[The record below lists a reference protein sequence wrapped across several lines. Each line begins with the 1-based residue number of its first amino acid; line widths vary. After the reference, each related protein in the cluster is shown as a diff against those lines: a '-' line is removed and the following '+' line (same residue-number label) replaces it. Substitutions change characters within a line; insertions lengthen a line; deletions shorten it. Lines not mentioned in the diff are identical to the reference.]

1 MAVRI
6 AELSRRRVAERLVG
20 RDEQR
25 AALGDLLG
33 PDPPALVAF
42 VHGIA
47 GIGKTALLS
56 AFALDAEQR
65 GAEVIELDCLTIE
78 PTERG
83 FLDALGARLEV
94 EAATLAGV
102 MGALDARPG
111 PVVLALDGFEVF
123 RLLDTWLRQEFAP
136 SLPAHVRL
144 ICAGREPPLAA
155 WMTTP
160 ELDGVVATYS
170 LGPLDDDEAVRLFD
184 ELGVEGSPARRLNRV
199 VRGHPLAIKLA
210 AATVRDGSEP
220 ALADVAAQEA
230 VDTLARIFLADVVQ
244 PSTRAALEAGS
255 VVRRVTRSLLRAM
268 LGEDDGAFELLAEL
282 PFVEPRAD
290 GLVIHD
296 AVRDA
301 VAAVL
306 RGTDPERY
314 RAYRREAWRQL
325 RAEVGQASQAELWR
339 YTADMLYII
348 ENPIVREAFFPSAMQ
363 PLAVEAARP
372 GDEQAILRIAK
383 RQEGDEAVRLIQE
396 WWDEAPETFSV
407 ARNHDG
413 EVTAFF
419 LLLDNATM
427 LPPAVPDDPVVRQWI
442 EHLRAGG
449 FPRGERVLGLRRWL
463 DADHGEGP
471 CASQAACWLDVKR
484 TYMALRPDLRRIYVA
499 VQDVPTYWPAVEKL
513 GFRPVNEIA
522 AEIGGDAYASVF
534 LDFGPGSVDGWL
546 GGLVAAELGLEP
558 PIRLDESSHEVILDG
573 TPVALTPLEFGVLQ
587 TLDRVGGRVVSRR
600 ELLRAVWETDYT
612 GGSNVVDAV
621 VHSLREKLADH
632 APALE
637 TVRGAGYR
645 LRAG

>member
-25 AALGDLLG
+25 EALGELLG
-33 PDPPALVAF
+33 SDPPALVAF
-42 VHGIA
+42 VYGIA

-65 GAEVIELDCLTIE
+65 GAAVIELDCLAIE

-83 FLDALGARLEV
+83 FLDALRARLGV

-102 MGALDARPG
+102 VEALDARPG
-111 PVVLALDGFEVF
+111 PIVLALDGFEVF

-160 ELDGVVATYS
+160 DLDGVVATYS
-170 LGPLDDDEAVRLFD
+170 LGPLDDDDAIRLFD
-184 ELGVEGSPARRLNRV
+184 ELGVDGSPAQRLNRV

-220 ALADVAAQEA
+220 ALEDVAAQEA
-230 VDTLARIFLADVVQ
+230 VDTLARIFLADVVH

-268 LGEDDGAFELLAEL
+268 LGEDNGAFELLAEL

-306 RGTDPERY
+306 RGMDPERY

-372 GDEQAILRIAK
+372 GDAEAILRIAK
-383 RQEGDEAVRLIQE
+383 RHEGDEVVRLIRE

-407 ARNHDG
+407 ARNRDG

-427 LPPAVPDDPVVRQWI
+427 LPPAVPQDPVVRQWI
-442 EHLRAGG
+442 EHLRADGI
-449 FPRGERVLGLRRWL
+449 PRGERVLGLRRWL
-463 DADHGEGP
+463 DVDHAEGP

-484 TYMALRPDLRRIYVA
+484 TYMALRPDLRRIYVT

-513 GFRPVNEIA
+513 GFRPVSEIA
-522 AEIGGDAYASVF
+522 AEIGGEAYASVF

-558 PIRLDESSHEVILDG
+558 AIRLDESSHEVILDG
-573 TPVALTPLEFGVLQ
+573 TPTTLTPLEFGVL
-587 TLDRVGGRVVSRR
+587 RVLERAGGRVVSRR

-621 VHSLREKLADH
+621 VHSLREKLGAH
-632 APALE
+632 AAALE
-637 TVRGAGYR
+637 TVRGVGYR

>member
-25 AALGDLLG
+25 DALGQLLG
-33 PDPPALVAF
+33 SDPPALVAF
-42 VHGIA
+42 LHGIA

-56 AFALDAEQR
+56 AFALDAEQQ
-65 GAEVIELDCLTIE
+65 GAQVIELDCVTIE

-83 FLDALGARLEV
+83 LLEALGTRLSLEQPTLPEV
-94 EAATLAGV
+94 IAAYE
-102 MGALDARPG
+102 ARPG
-111 PVVLALDGFEVF
+111 PVVIALDGYEVF
-123 RLLDTWLRQEFAP
+123 RLLDTWLRQDFAP
-136 SLPAHVRL
+136 ALPAHVRL

-160 ELDGVVATYS
+160 DLDGVVATYS
-170 LGPLDDDEAVRLFD
+170 LGPLDDDEAIRLFD
-184 ELGVEGSPARRLNRV
+184 ELGVDGSPAQRLNRV

-220 ALADVAAQEA
+220 ALEDVAAHEA
-230 VDTLARIFLADVVQ
+230 VDTLARIFLADVLH

-255 VVRRVTRSLLRAM
+255 VLRRVTRSLLRAM

-325 RAEVGQASQAELWR
+325 RAEVGQASQSELWR

-372 GDEQAILRIAK
+372 GDAEAILRIAK
-383 RQEGDEAVRLIQE
+383 RHEGDEVVRLIRE

-407 ARNHDG
+407 ARNRDG

-427 LPPAVPDDPVVRQWI
+427 LPPAVPQDPVVRQWI
-442 EHLRAGG
+442 EHLRADGI
-449 FPRGERVLGLRRWL
+449 PRGERVLGLRRWL
-463 DADHGEGP
+463 DVDHGEGP

-484 TYMALRPDLRRIYVA
+484 TYMALRPDLRRIYVT

-513 GFRPVNEIA
+513 GFRPVSEIA
-522 AEIGGDAYASVF
+522 AEIGGEAYASVF

-558 PIRLDESSHEVILDG
+558 AIRLDESSHEVILDG
-573 TPVALTPLEFGVLQ
+573 TPTALTPLEFGVL
-587 TLDRVGGRVVSRR
+587 RVLERAGGRVVSRR

-621 VHSLREKLADH
+621 VHSLREKLGAH
-632 APALE
+632 AAALE
-637 TVRGAGYR
+637 TVRGVGYR